1 MTFHKGSIRATAGGG
16 QLMTCV
22 RLITAVKLCPLAGG
36 PDGDLVDLSQS
47 PERVVGSGAG
57 RGETVLTCRSA
68 LRGWSSRL
76 DGESKLSEHLDGAG
90 LPALEITGGKALA
103 RGELISRAQDCFRRV
118 TAFVPDQIVSRGRS
132 ESMRREEPLR
142 P

>member
-1 MTFHKGSIRATAGGG
+1 
-16 QLMTCV
+16 MTCV

-90 LPALEITGGKALA
+90 LPALEISGGKALA

-118 TAFVPDQIVSRGRS
+118 KAFVPDQIVRRGRS
-132 ESMRREEPLR
+132 ESVRREEPVR

>member
-1 MTFHKGSIRATAGGG
+1 MRQCSG
-16 QLMTCV
+16 M
-22 RLITAVKLCPLAGG
+22 
-36 PDGDLVDLSQS
+36 S
-47 PERVVGSGAG
+47 PERTVGSGAG
-57 RGETVLTCRSA
+57 RGETVLTCGSA

-76 DGESKLSEHLDGAG
+76 DGESKLSEDFDGAG

-118 TAFVPDQIVSRGRS
+118 TAFVRDQIISRGRS
-132 ESMRREEPLR
+132 ESMGREEPLR